1 MKKVAR
7 RIILAILALDILAV
21 TGCSKMQQGR
31 ADTFDPACD
40 YQYQYYNTD
49 VNLGLNITEDESGC
63 LYYLAGGY
71 LYKYDPKTGENAPLC
86 NKTNCLHDK
95 ETDETRFES
104 CNAFYPFVTNSS
116 KQEFVISYENG
127 YIYIAGYM
135 EWATSQNTTIT
146 RIKTDGSQRQD
157 IHEFTGQ
164 YYNSIMHRGYYYYA
178 DKAYDEDGNYSFSVK
193 SYPLDGHGKE
203 KTIFVPSG
211 EMLTYEIDSFM
222 AYGKYLYFCVSQT
235 DKETK
240 STSKYRYYCLDTRTG
255 KTAEIK
261 VPDTETVRLINFF
274 NDKLILYT
282 ENNEKNAAMGNK
294 WYDGIPDSYEVP
306 VYEAD
311 LDGKNQKEIP
321 VKIQAG
327 YNIYSDGDYLVV
339 SNDNLLSIIDKKYID
354 ETTDA
359 FKEATYYVYDKNYKL
374 IDSYTE
380 DFKGYNS
387 EEKFYRVYYSPLGV
401 GKISYSLVIDP
412 EDGSAVLY
420 GGDKSQIGALVGS
433 QFKRKKLAVIDQS
446 PAAKF
451 GIEISHGKAYKNI
464 WS

>member
-1 MKKVAR
+1 MKKVTR
-7 RIILAILALDILAV
+7 RIILAILALDILTA

-31 ADTFDPACD
+31 ADSFDPACD

-49 VNLGLNITEDESGC
+49 VELGLNITEDESGC

-95 ETDETRFES
+95 ETDETRFKS
-104 CNAFYPFVTNSS
+104 CNAFFPIVDDFAKSTSV
-116 KQEFVISYENG
+116 VSYENG
-127 YIYIAGYM
+127 YIYIAGTVD
-135 EWATSQNTTIT
+135 WAYSYNTFIT

-157 IHEFTGQ
+157 IHEFNGQ

-211 EMLTYEIDSFM
+211 EMLTYEIDDFM
-222 AYGKYLYFCVSQT
+222 AYGKYLYFCQT

-240 STSKYRYYCLDTRTG
+240 STSKYRYYCLDTSTG

-261 VPDTETVRLINFF
+261 VPDNEKIIRINFF
-274 NDKLILYT
+274 NDKLIFYT
-282 ENNEKNAAMGNK
+282 ENDEKDAEMGNK
-294 WYDGIPDSYEVP
+294 WYDGTPDSYEVP
-306 VYEAD
+306 MYEAD

-321 VKIQAG
+321 VKIQLG

-339 SNDNLLSIIDKKYID
+339 SNDNLLSVTDKKYID
-354 ETTDA
+354 ADPEA

-374 IDSYTE
+374 VDSYTE

-387 EEKFYRVYYSPLGV
+387 EYGIYRVYYSPRGV
-401 GKISYSLVIDP
+401 GETSYSLVIDP

-420 GGDKSQIGALVGS
+420 GGDKSQIGGLEGS

-451 GIEISHGKAYKNI
+451 GIEVSHGKPYKRF
-464 WS
+464 

>member
-1 MKKVAR
+1 M
-7 RIILAILALDILAV
+7 
-21 TGCSKMQQGR
+21 
-31 ADTFDPACD
+31 
-40 YQYQYYNTD
+40 
-49 VNLGLNITEDESGC
+49 
-63 LYYLAGGY
+63 
-71 LYKYDPKTGENAPLC
+71 
-86 NKTNCLHDK
+86 
-95 ETDETRFES
+95 
-104 CNAFYPFVTNSS
+104 TNSS

-354 ETTDA
+354 ETPDA

>member
-1 MKKVAR
+1 MKKVTR
-7 RIILAILALDILAV
+7 RIILAILALDILTA

-31 ADTFDPACD
+31 ADSFDPACD

-49 VNLGLNITEDESGC
+49 VELGLNITEDESGC

-95 ETDETRFES
+95 ETDETRFKS
-104 CNAFYPFVTNSS
+104 CNAFFPIVDDFAKSTSV
-116 KQEFVISYENG
+116 VSYENG
-127 YIYIAGYM
+127 YIYIAGTVD
-135 EWATSQNTTIT
+135 WAYSYNTFIT

-157 IHEFTGQ
+157 IHEFNGQ

-211 EMLTYEIDSFM
+211 EMLTYEIDDFM

-240 STSKYRYYCLDTRTG
+240 STSKYRYYCLDTSTG

-261 VPDTETVRLINFF
+261 VPDNEKIIRINFF
-274 NDKLILYT
+274 NDKLIFYT
-282 ENNEKNAAMGNK
+282 ENDEKDAEMGNK
-294 WYDGIPDSYEVP
+294 WYDGTPDSYEVP
-306 VYEAD
+306 MYEAD

-321 VKIQAG
+321 VKIQLG

-339 SNDNLLSIIDKKYID
+339 SNDNLLSVTDKKYID
-354 ETTDA
+354 ADPEA

-374 IDSYTE
+374 VDSYTE

-387 EEKFYRVYYSPLGV
+387 EYDIYRVYYSPLGV
-401 GKISYSLVIDP
+401 GETSYSLVIDP

-420 GGDKSQIGALVGS
+420 GGDKSQIGGLDGS
-433 QFKRKKLAVIDQS
+433 QFKRKKLAVIAQS

-451 GIEISHGKAYKNI
+451 GIEVSHGKPYKRF
-464 WS
+464 